1 MQYEPVIGLEIHAQL
16 NTKSKLFCR
25 AATDFGLD
33 PNKNVTPVSLALPGA
48 LPVLNKKAVELA
60 ILAGLAL
67 NCDIQERSVF
77 ARKNYFY
84 PDLPKGYQISQ
95 FEYPICLGGTVYL
108 EEFDKTINLTRIHME
123 EDAGK
128 LNHQGADG
136 ISGATG
142 SLVDLNRAGVP
153 LIEIVSEPE
162 ITNAK
167 EARAY
172 MEQVHQ
178 ILSFIGV
185 CDGDLEKGSFRCDA
199 NISVRPVGQT
209 EFGTRTEVKNL
220 NSFRSIER
228 AVSYEI
234 ERQIRVIEAGGKII
248 QQTLHFDDVTGETS
262 SLRDKENAHD
272 YRYFPDPDLKPLIVT
287 QDQINDIKSNM
298 GELPSDVKTRLAND
312 LGLPAHDI
320 KVYLQERFLF
330 EYFES
335 ARQLLTSAEPKE
347 MSKWIVGELNALLK
361 ESNKTSVPIA
371 ASEFADLMEQNKA
384 GNVSSKMIKEIIPIL
399 MKGTSIKDAISSLGG
414 SQISNQDE
422 LDQIVQKV
430 MDQNP
435 DVVEKIKNGKVASA
449 NFLMGQVMK
458 ETKGRAKPDTVR
470 ELILNAC
477 QSD

>member
-25 AATDFGLD
+25 ASTDFGD
-33 PNKNVTPVSLALPGA
+33 NPNQNVTPVSLALPGA
-48 LPVLNKKAVELA
+48 LPVLNEKAVELA
-60 ILAGLAL
+60 ILAGIAL
-67 NCDIQERSVF
+67 NCDIQKRSVF

-95 FEYPICLGGTVYL
+95 FEYPICLGGTVFL
-108 EEFDKTINLTRIHME
+108 DDLDKTINLTRIHME

-162 ITNAK
+162 ISNAK

-172 MEQVHQ
+172 MEKVHQ

-199 NISVRPVGQT
+199 NISVRPVGQK

-228 AVSYEI
+228 AVNYEI
-234 ERQIRVIEAGGKII
+234 NRQVSVIESGGKII
-248 QQTLHFDDVTGETS
+248 QQTMHFDDVKGETL

-287 QDQINDIKSNM
+287 QSQIDSIKEQM
-298 GELPSDVKTRLAND
+298 GELPSDVKYRLSND
-312 LGLPAHDI
+312 LDLPDHDI
-320 KVYLQERFLF
+320 KVYLQERHLF
-330 EYFES
+330 DFFEA
-335 ARQLLTSAEPKE
+335 ARKSLTSGEPKE
-347 MSKWIVGELNALLK
+347 MSKWIVGDLNALLK
-361 ESNKTSVPIA
+361 ESNDQVVSIQPNTFSKLI
-371 ASEFADLMEQNKA
+371 DDNKS
-384 GNVSSKMIKEIIPIL
+384 GKVSSKMIKEIIPIL
-399 MKGTSIKDAISSLGG
+399 LKGTPLDEAISSLGG
-414 SQISNQDE
+414 AQISNQDE
-422 LDQIVQKV
+422 LLEIVKKV
-430 MDQNP
+430 LSQNP
-435 DVVEKIKNGKVASA
+435 DVVEKIQNGKVASA

-470 ELILNAC
+470 EMILNAC

>member
-25 AATDFGLD
+25 ASTDFGD
-33 PNKNVTPVSLALPGA
+33 NPNQNVTPVSLALPGA
-48 LPVLNKKAVELA
+48 LPVLNEKAVELA

-67 NCDIQERSVF
+67 NCDIQKRSVF

-95 FEYPICLGGTVYL
+95 FEFPICLGGSIVL
-108 EEFDKTINLTRIHME
+108 DELDKTINLTRIHME

-162 ITNAK
+162 ISNAK

-172 MEQVHQ
+172 MEKVHQ

-199 NISVRPVGQT
+199 NISVRPVGQK

-228 AVSYEI
+228 AVNYEI
-234 ERQIRVIEAGGKII
+234 QRQISVVESGGKII
-248 QQTLHFDDVTGETS
+248 QQTMHFDDVKGETL
-262 SLRDKENAHD
+262 SLREKENAHD

-287 QDQINDIKSNM
+287 QSQIDSIKENM
-298 GELPSDVKTRLAND
+298 GELPNQVKHRLATDFD
-312 LGLPAHDI
+312 LPDHDI
-320 KVYLQERFLF
+320 KVYLQERNLF
-330 EYFES
+330 DFFES
-335 ARQLLTSAEPKE
+335 SRQALSNADPKE
-347 MSKWIVGELNALLK
+347 MSKWIVGDLNALLK
-361 ESNKTSVPIA
+361 ETHEEDIPIKP
-371 ASEFADLMEQNKA
+371 EIFATLMEENKA
-384 GNVSSKMIKEIIPIL
+384 GNVSTKMIKEIIPL
-399 MKGTSIKDAISSLGG
+399 LLKGTPFDQAISSLGG
-414 SQISNQDE
+414 TQISNQDE
-422 LDQIVQKV
+422 LLEIVKKILKL
-430 MDQNP
+430 NP
-435 DVVEKIKNGKVASA
+435 DVVEKIKNGKVSSA

-470 ELILNAC
+470 EMILNAC